1 MISVK
6 HKMDNSKMWR
16 VLVRIRV
23 LIFITAGFNEK
34 PALGVGK
41 APFL

>member
-1 MISVK
+1 
-6 HKMDNSKMWR
+6 MDNSKMWR
-16 VLVRIRV
+16 VLRRIIG